1 MSQDYKN
8 FYQQMKDNAAETS
21 NESEAKATDHYP
33 TPSNTRNIIFEWAD
47 GRKLFLNYAFLISGE
62 LSKENDRMILTFT
75 NCTINVDGIKL
86 QVLFE
91 QLNSQLVRVIKETNS
106 RYTQLESEQAVIK
119 TISMV

>member
-33 TPSNTRNIIFEWAD
+33 APSNTRNIIFEWAD

-91 QLNSQLVRVIKETNS
+91 QLNSQLVRVVKETNS
-106 RYTQLESEQAVIK
+106 RYTEITNDSAIVKKIEQV
-119 TISMV
+119 